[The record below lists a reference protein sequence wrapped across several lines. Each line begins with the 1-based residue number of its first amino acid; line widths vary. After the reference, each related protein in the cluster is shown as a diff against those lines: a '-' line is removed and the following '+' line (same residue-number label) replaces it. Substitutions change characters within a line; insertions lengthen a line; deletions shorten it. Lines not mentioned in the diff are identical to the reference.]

1 AYTAA
6 SHGMMW
12 RVIGRRQIAR
22 LSRLG
27 PSTMGERLGGFVYG
41 TVVVLS
47 VLVAGA
53 RAYPDD
59 AGLIALLAVITSVVF
74 WLAHVYAHGV
84 ADSIA
89 REEHVSLAGLRR
101 MANREGAIVEAA
113 LPPVF
118 ALLLGAFGVLSTR
131 AAVWLAFALGLL
143 VLAIEGVVIARIER
157 LGVLGMVGIVAAN
170 LALGL
175 VLVLLK
181 LVVTH

>member
-1 AYTAA
+1 MM
-6 SHGMMW
+6 SHVLGK
-12 RVIGRRQIAR
+12 RHIAR

-27 PSTMGERLGGFVYG
+27 PSVMGERLGGFIYG

-59 AGLIALLAVITSVVF
+59 AGRIALLAVVTSVVF

-89 REEHVSLAGLRR
+89 REEHVSVADLRR
-101 MANREGAIVEAA
+101 MARREGAIVEAA
-113 LPPVF
+113 LPPVL
-118 ALLLGAFGVLSTR
+118 ALLLGAFGVLSTD

-143 VLAIEGVVIARIER
+143 VLALEGIVVARVER
-157 LGVLGMVGIVAAN
+157 LGVLGTVGIVAAN
-170 LALGL
+170 LTLGL
-175 VLVLLK
+175 ALVVLK
-181 LVVTH
+181 LVVGH

>member
-1 AYTAA
+1 M
-6 SHGMMW
+6 SHVLGKQ
-12 RVIGRRQIAR
+12 QIAR
-22 LSRLG
+22 LSRFG
-27 PSTMGERLGGFVYG
+27 PSTMGERLGGFIYG

-59 AGLIALLAVITSVVF
+59 AGRIALLAIVTSLVF

-89 REEHVSLAGLRR
+89 REARVTVADLQR
-101 MANREGAIVEAA
+101 MARREGAIVEAA
-113 LPPVF
+113 VPPVL
-118 ALLLGAFGVLSTR
+118 ALLLGAFGVLSTG
-131 AAVWLAFALGLL
+131 AAIWLAFALGLL
-143 VLAIEGVVIARIER
+143 VLAVEGIVVARIER
-157 LGVLGMVGIVAAN
+157 LGVLGTAAIVAAN

-175 VLVLLK
+175 ALVVLK